1 MERKR
6 KDETLA
12 VFRRFIVR
20 QATAAYMKADWKDEK
35 TRIREDC
42 FIFN

>member
-12 VFRRFIVR
+12 VFRRLIVR